1 MNNDVRCLQ
10 RCPQCPRTGP
20 VIPGEGPADAKI
32 IFIGEAPGKNENESR
47 RPFVGKAGQEFNDH
61 YLRLAG
67 LFSSDVYVTNSVKC
81 FIASSGKAPSD
92 ELVASCTKFHL
103 NREINALSPSVVVPM
118 GAVAGRAIGA
128 TYNMDLQAG
137 IPFRHSIYGKTYR
150 VFPTYHPA
158 LGLHKT
164 GAMQYLAESFRA
176 LGEVISAEYERACDS
191 GKGRTTYRELK
202 TAREVEKYYRRGK
215 STAIDTE
222 TVGGVKDPP
231 WCLTFSQDEAS
242 GYLIRAENKEA
253 VGRFNLLLN
262 EGPIF
267 NNRKL
272 MNLVYIHNC
281 LFDLDILEDMGVVVM
296 AQLDRLHDTMHGAYH
311 LAKFPKIGLKNLA
324 YRHLGIR
331 MKDFDDV
338 VTPHWVPLALRY
350 VQEVNEFDWGKP
362 PKVWVE
368 DKKKGRY
375 EKQPQ
380 SLNTGLKR
388 MISDYAKSYCEDY

>member
-1 MNNDVRCLQ
+1 
-10 RCPQCPRTGP
+10 
-20 VIPGEGPADAKI
+20 
-32 IFIGEAPGKNENESR
+32 
-47 RPFVGKAGQEFNDH
+47 
-61 YLRLAG
+61 
-67 LFSSDVYVTNSVKC
+67 
-81 FIASSGKAPSD
+81 
-92 ELVASCTKFHL
+92 
-103 NREINALSPSVVVPM
+103 
-118 GAVAGRAIGA
+118 
-128 TYNMDLQAG
+128 
-137 IPFRHSIYGKTYR
+137 
-150 VFPTYHPA
+150 
-158 LGLHKT
+158 
-164 GAMQYLAESFRA
+164 LAESFRA

-242 GYLIRAENKEA
+242 GYLIRAENKDA

-388 MISDYAKSYCEDY
+388 MISDYAKSYCEDYGILERWFDWWPEMDADTKEGVLCLAGPMPKKSIVNVPFDEALDYACCDSRATWMLGENYLPRERKVLRWKE